1 MKKNRL
7 KELEIIPERRT
18 KKHVAR
24 IIGTIDIIIEKDIG
38 ENGDE

>member
-7 KELEIIPERRT
+7 IELEIIPERRT
-18 KKHVAR
+18 KHVAR
-24 IIGTIDIIIEKDIG
+24 IVGTIDIIIEKNIG